1 MAPAGNAAVNNA
13 LNKFD
18 EGYMKMQK
26 HLSYFK

>member
-18 EGYMKMQK
+18 EGYNKMQ
-26 HLSYFK
+26 